1 MKNIS
6 LKRMF
11 VIILFI
17 TVVLRGNK
25 ELFIQF
31 ESQTIFV
38 KSNSE
43 NELIIKS
50 SIDEI
55 FYILNLIDENPILSE
70 QFSGMIDVKE
80 REFEITNNTE
90 KKTSLFALDAID
102 NTYATRIVGLGSY
115 RISYLS
121 TNLSF
126 IDIDYSFNQFICFP
140 VKSIIQK

>member
-25 ELFIQF
+25 ELFNQF

-55 FYILNLIDENPILSE
+55 FYIVLN
-70 QFSGMIDVKE
+70 
-80 REFEITNNTE
+80 
-90 KKTSLFALDAID
+90 
-102 NTYATRIVGLGSY
+102 
-115 RISYLS
+115 
-121 TNLSF
+121 
-126 IDIDYSFNQFICFP
+126 
-140 VKSIIQK
+140 

>member
-31 ESQTIFV
+31 ESQTIFI

-50 SIDEI
+50 SIDEK

-80 REFEITNNTE
+80 REFEITTPTMSPCL
-90 KKTSLFALDAID
+90 K
-102 NTYATRIVGLGSY
+102 
-115 RISYLS
+115 
-121 TNLSF
+121 
-126 IDIDYSFNQFICFP
+126 
-140 VKSIIQK
+140 

>member
-25 ELFIQF
+25 ELFNQF

-50 SIDEI
+50 SIDEN

-80 REFEITNNTE
+80 REFEITTPTMSPCL
-90 KKTSLFALDAID
+90 K
-102 NTYATRIVGLGSY
+102 
-115 RISYLS
+115 
-121 TNLSF
+121 
-126 IDIDYSFNQFICFP
+126 
-140 VKSIIQK
+140 